1 MSSYLQ
7 TSHSGFGR
15 GEPYADVNIEGG
27 DSVHALPP
35 LPMLAEEDLARLF
48 GDDLDGLRRYRLLHA
63 VLITGMT
70 QREAAEAN
78 QISERTVRNVLRTYA
93 GGGLEALHSR
103 RTQRQRTGT
112 LAEQALIAALAQEP
126 QAGGDRLWRLAQEH
140 MGTAGASLSR
150 RTAYR
155 MLARLR
161 AEEEEGEDGDAPNSL
176 RSMVRSALPL
186 LAEDPPL
193 TLGASVLAQRL
204 IADEDEPLLRGMLLQ
219 QAMRDALDQLRPPG
233 AVSTVDRGWWPYLIC
248 TGEYEAGQ
256 RRAELQEDL
265 ALSASTYSRAK
276 RQGINTITALLPQ
289 IVAEKI
295 EGPAAL
301 ISQRLPRTPDFIGRR
316 EEESYYAWRL
326 QAEGVAHIWGLPG
339 SGKTALAAELAAE
352 GARYGQT
359 ILWHVCNAGPD
370 ATLVG
375 IIRGLAKALA
385 ATGDDTLWREMRRTP
400 GEVQDQRALLDLLCE
415 RLLARPSVVVLDDI
429 HRADP
434 HETETLF
441 DALADLVARHST
453 RLLLVGRRQIES
465 LSYPPLQGLSE
476 HEARLLWAS
485 APPLSA
491 EQWWALY
498 ETTGGLP
505 ALLRLVA
512 SLYRRSGD
520 LIRPGDWAEEV
531 AAWARDEI
539 WGRLSLDEQRLITL
553 AHALHPRPWAEQAA
567 IICAALGIA
576 PEALSDLRRRAL
588 LTINGAIVAGFGA
601 LRFAAEAQLR
611 QDGALREQ
619 IEALAVDLDAVMLL
633 ELESPLE
640 PLLEG
645 DSTATLVPVPAGLE
659 LLERVREA
667 LQVSAAY
674 LQEQEDDQ
682 QAHQLAAKLEVLH
695 EALPAPAGPPT
706 PLVRTLGEHPHD
718 MRIENEE

>member
-1 MSSYLQ
+1 MSSYFLV
-7 TSHSGFGR
+7 SHSGFVR
-15 GEPYADVNIEGG
+15 SELYADVNIEGG
-27 DSVHALPP
+27 DSVHALPL
-35 LPMLAEEDLARLF
+35 LPMLSEEDLAGLF
-48 GDDLDGLRRYRLLHA
+48 GDDPDGLRRYRLLHA

-70 QREAAEAN
+70 QREAAECN

-93 GGGLEALHSR
+93 GGGLEALRSR
-103 RTQRQRTGT
+103 RVQRQRTGSM
-112 LAEQALIAALAQEP
+112 AEQALLAALAQEP
-126 QAGGDRLWRLAQEH
+126 QAGGDRLWRLAQEQ
-140 MGTAGASLSR
+140 MSAAGASLSR

-161 AEEEEGEDGDAPNSL
+161 AEEEEGEDDDAPNSL

-193 TLGASVLAQRL
+193 TLGASMLAQRL

-219 QAMRDALDQLRPPG
+219 QAIRDALDQLRPPG
-233 AVSTVDRGWWPYLIC
+233 AVSTIDRGWWPYLIC

-289 IVAEKI
+289 IVIEKI

-301 ISQRLPRTPDFIGRR
+301 ASQRLPRTPDFIGRR
-316 EEESYYAWRL
+316 DEESYYAWRL

-359 ILWHVCNAGPD
+359 ILWHICNAGPD
-370 ATLVG
+370 ATLAG

-385 ATGDDTLWREMRRTP
+385 AAGDDTLWREMRHTP
-400 GEVQDQRALLDLLCE
+400 GEAQDQGALLDLLCE

-434 HETETLF
+434 QETEMLF

-453 RLLLVGRRQIES
+453 RLLLVGRKQIAS

-512 SLYRRSGD
+512 ALYRRSGD

-531 AAWARDEI
+531 ATWARDEI
-539 WGRLSLDEQRLITL
+539 WGRLSPDEQRLI
-553 AHALHPRPWAEQAA
+553 ALVYALYPRPWADQSADV
-567 IICAALGIA
+567 CAALGIA
-576 PEALSDLRRRAL
+576 PEALTDLRQRAL
-588 LTINGAIVAGFGA
+588 LTINCATIAGFGA
-601 LRFAAEAQLR
+601 LRLAAEAHLHE
-611 QDGALREQ
+611 DSELREQ
-619 IEALAVDLDAVMLL
+619 IEALAVDLDEVTLL
-633 ELESPLE
+633 APESPPE
-640 PLLEG
+640 PAPE
-645 DSTATLVPVPAGLE
+645 DDATATPALVPAGLE

-674 LQEQEDDQ
+674 LQEQQDDQ
-682 QAHQLAAKLEVLH
+682 LAHQLAAELEVLQ
-695 EALPAPAGPPT
+695 EALPDPPGPPT
-706 PLVRTLGEHPHD
+706 PLARTLGEHPQEQD
-718 MRIENEE
+718 DGN